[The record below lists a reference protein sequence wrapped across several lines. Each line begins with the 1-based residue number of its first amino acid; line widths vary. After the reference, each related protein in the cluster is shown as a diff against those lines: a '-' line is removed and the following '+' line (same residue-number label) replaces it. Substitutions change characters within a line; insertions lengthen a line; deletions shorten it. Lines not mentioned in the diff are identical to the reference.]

1 MIFLLQKEIPYTE
14 NEDRTA
20 ETVLFFLCIK
30 NCLSTGVEQFFCLVL
45 TFLSESEI
53 DEGIEVGSHHVA
65 HAEEEQQKK
74 QHIRQGHKDLIA

>member
-1 MIFLLQKEIPYTE
+1 MQKEIPYLK

-30 NCLSTGVEQFFCLVL
+30 KLPQHRGGAVFCLVL

-53 DEGIEVGSHHVA
+53 DEGVEVGSHHVA
-65 HAEEEQQKK
+65 YAEEEQQKK

>member
-30 NCLSTGVEQFFCLVL
+30 NCLSTGVEQFFVL
-45 TFLSESEI
+45 S
-53 DEGIEVGSHHVA
+53 
-65 HAEEEQQKK
+65 
-74 QHIRQGHKDLIA
+74 